1 VVDDRRLAW
10 SSRLTTRANSMTIL
24 AEDDNGL
31 TGFVHT
37 VFDDDDRWGSLI
49 DNLHVVH
56 SRQRTGV
63 GTALLTYAANAVAE
77 RAVNTS
83 IYLWVLSQNIAAQRF
98 YRALGGTCVEKS
110 TASPPGG
117 VPTRLNG
124 SPGKLRITWP
134 DPATLLRAAARAD
147 SASMANG
154 HNNVV
159 GVGLVG
165 EGWPRAVGS
174 RCRTMGSVVHAR
186 AWCPFRRGGVR
197 RLRVRLVLCPD
208 RFAGLVRRL
217 G

>member
-1 VVDDRRLAW
+1 MNFRMTSLRFRTAGPDDTESVARLHADSWRRHYRGAFTDLYLDGDVVDDRRLAW

-24 AEDDNGL
+24 AEGDTGL

-77 RAVNTS
+77 RAVGTS
-83 IYLWVLSQNIAAQRF
+83 IYLWVLSQNVAAQRF

-134 DPATLLRAAARAD
+134 DPATLLRGSARAAPLM
-147 SASMANG
+147 SASRWIQA
-154 HNNVV
+154 
-159 GVGLVG
+159 
-165 EGWPRAVGS
+165 E
-174 RCRTMGSVVHAR
+174 C
-186 AWCPFRRGGVR
+186 
-197 RLRVRLVLCPD
+197 
-208 RFAGLVRRL
+208 
-217 G
+217 